1 MSAWSCKTV
10 AHVYIFIFIHRGKAY
25 KTRMA
30 DRLIE
35 AESDMKDKEEER
47 DELEKLKSE
56 IFSGKYDNP
65 TQEFERQKQEMEQ
78 RYKPK
83 ILIDLNL
90 EENQQREQE
99 FQREKAR
106 EMDRAK
112 ARERRMAQKERYV
125 KEKSARELSTIDV
138 EPIDS
143 DSSGGHFSP
152 PPNRRSDSNDGMDV
166 DDLSRNSLLSNSN
179 TPTTPNSPTA
189 NQNASGG
196 TGIGMGF
203 SLSLNKRRKIDP
215 KSAFNMDD
223 EGEELN
229 GPAKKKLVP
238 LGKFASAISIKT
250 INSYCH
256 IVDYEEN
263 AAKQKAKR
271 EGELLKKSEAD
282 LARSQE
288 EKRKLHK
295 QIIDKIPIEKEDLF
309 NHPLDRLEIDGNIK
323 KKVQSWIN
331 KKIIEYIGE
340 PEPTLVDF
348 ICSKLLAG
356 STPQSI
362 LDDVKMVGADLNF
375 TPTWSSTVLCLI
387 HRF

>member
-1 MSAWSCKTV
+1 
-10 AHVYIFIFIHRGKAY
+10 
-25 KTRMA
+25 MA

-35 AESDMKDKEEER
+35 ADADMKDKEDER
-47 DELEKLKSE
+47 EELEKLKSE

-65 TQEFERQKQEMEQ
+65 TQEFERQKKEMEQ

-106 EMDRAK
+106 ELDRAK
-112 ARERRMAQKERYV
+112 ARERRMAQKERYF
-125 KEKSARELSTIDV
+125 KEKTARELSTIDA

-152 PPNRRSDSNDGMDV
+152 PPIERRSESQDGMDV
-166 DDLSRNSLLSNSN
+166 DELSRNSLLSNSN

-189 NQNASGG
+189 NQNSSG

-238 LGKFASAISIKT
+238 LGKF
-250 INSYCH
+250 
-256 IVDYEEN
+256 
-263 AAKQKAKR
+263 
-271 EGELLKKSEAD
+271 
-282 LARSQE
+282 
-288 EKRKLHK
+288 KL
-295 QIIDKIPIEKEDLF
+295 
-309 NHPLDRLEIDGNIK
+309 
-323 KKVQSWIN
+323 
-331 KKIIEYIGE
+331 
-340 PEPTLVDF
+340 
-348 ICSKLLAG
+348 
-356 STPQSI
+356 
-362 LDDVKMVGADLNF
+362 
-375 TPTWSSTVLCLI
+375 
-387 HRF
+387 

>member
-1 MSAWSCKTV
+1 
-10 AHVYIFIFIHRGKAY
+10 
-25 KTRMA
+25 MA

-35 AESDMKDKEEER
+35 ADTDMKDKEEER
-47 DELEKLKSE
+47 EELEKLKSE

-90 EENQQREQE
+90 EETQQREQE

-106 EMDRAK
+106 ELDRAK
-112 ARERRMAQKERYV
+112 ARERRMAQKERYF

-152 PPNRRSDSNDGMDV
+152 PPIDRHSESNDGMDV
-166 DDLSRNSLLSNSN
+166 DELSRNSLLSNSN

-189 NQNASGG
+189 NQNSTGG

-238 LGKFASAISIKT
+238 LGKL
-250 INSYCH
+250 YH
-256 IVDYEEN
+256 
-263 AAKQKAKR
+263 Q
-271 EGELLKKSEAD
+271 
-282 LARSQE
+282 
-288 EKRKLHK
+288 
-295 QIIDKIPIEKEDLF
+295 
-309 NHPLDRLEIDGNIK
+309 
-323 KKVQSWIN
+323 
-331 KKIIEYIGE
+331 
-340 PEPTLVDF
+340 
-348 ICSKLLAG
+348 
-356 STPQSI
+356 
-362 LDDVKMVGADLNF
+362 
-375 TPTWSSTVLCLI
+375 
-387 HRF
+387 

>member
-1 MSAWSCKTV
+1 
-10 AHVYIFIFIHRGKAY
+10 
-25 KTRMA
+25 MA
-30 DRLIE
+30 DRLVE
-35 AESDMKDKEEER
+35 ADSDLKDKEEER
-47 DELEKLKSE
+47 EELEKLKTE

-152 PPNRRSDSNDGMDV
+152 PPNDHDSHDGMDV

-179 TPTTPNSPTA
+179 TPTTPNSPNA
-189 NQNASGG
+189 NQNSSG

-223 EGEELN
+223 EGEENN

-238 LGKFASAISIKT
+238 LGKLS
-250 INSYCH
+250 
-256 IVDYEEN
+256 
-263 AAKQKAKR
+263 
-271 EGELLKKSEAD
+271 
-282 LARSQE
+282 
-288 EKRKLHK
+288 
-295 QIIDKIPIEKEDLF
+295 
-309 NHPLDRLEIDGNIK
+309 
-323 KKVQSWIN
+323 
-331 KKIIEYIGE
+331 
-340 PEPTLVDF
+340 
-348 ICSKLLAG
+348 
-356 STPQSI
+356 
-362 LDDVKMVGADLNF
+362 
-375 TPTWSSTVLCLI
+375 
-387 HRF
+387 

>member
-1 MSAWSCKTV
+1 M
-10 AHVYIFIFIHRGKAY
+10 G
-25 KTRMA
+25 

-35 AESDMKDKEEER
+35 ADSDMKDKEEER
-47 DELEKLKSE
+47 LELDKLKSE

-65 TQEFERQKQEMEQ
+65 TQEFERQKQEMEN

-90 EENQQREQE
+90 EETQQREQE

-106 EMDRAK
+106 EMDRAR

-138 EPIDS
+138 EPIES

-152 PPNRRSDSNDGMDV
+152 PPNDRRSDSRDGMDV

-179 TPTTPNSPTA
+179 TPTTPNSPSA
-189 NQNASGG
+189 NQNSSG

-238 LGKFASAISIKT
+238 LGKFCS
-250 INSYCH
+250 
-256 IVDYEEN
+256 
-263 AAKQKAKR
+263 
-271 EGELLKKSEAD
+271 
-282 LARSQE
+282 
-288 EKRKLHK
+288 
-295 QIIDKIPIEKEDLF
+295 
-309 NHPLDRLEIDGNIK
+309 LESF
-323 KKVQSWIN
+323 V
-331 KKIIEYIGE
+331 E
-340 PEPTLVDF
+340 TF
-348 ICSKLLAG
+348 
-356 STPQSI
+356 
-362 LDDVKMVGADLNF
+362 
-375 TPTWSSTVLCLI
+375 
-387 HRF
+387 

>member
-1 MSAWSCKTV
+1 MTNAMIQNITSKLDLCLPFKLS
-10 AHVYIFIFIHRGKAY
+10 IQLLFHRGKAY

-30 DRLIE
+30 DRLAE
-35 AESDMKDKEEER
+35 ADSDMKDKEEER
-47 DELEKLKSE
+47 EELDKLKSE
-56 IFSGKYDNP
+56 IFSGKYENP
-65 TQEFERQKQEMEQ
+65 SQEFEKKKLEMEQ

-90 EENQQREQE
+90 EETQQREQE

-143 DSSGGHFSP
+143 DSSGGNNFSP
-152 PPNRRSDSNDGMDV
+152 PPNERRSDSRDAMDV
-166 DDLSRNSLLSNSN
+166 DELSRNSLLSNSN

-189 NQNASGG
+189 NLNSSGG
-196 TGIGMGF
+196 ASGIGMGF

-238 LGKFASAISIKT
+238 LGKF
-250 INSYCH
+250 
-256 IVDYEEN
+256 
-263 AAKQKAKR
+263 
-271 EGELLKKSEAD
+271 L
-282 LARSQE
+282 
-288 EKRKLHK
+288 
-295 QIIDKIPIEKEDLF
+295 
-309 NHPLDRLEIDGNIK
+309 
-323 KKVQSWIN
+323 
-331 KKIIEYIGE
+331 
-340 PEPTLVDF
+340 
-348 ICSKLLAG
+348 
-356 STPQSI
+356 
-362 LDDVKMVGADLNF
+362 
-375 TPTWSSTVLCLI
+375 
-387 HRF
+387 

>member
-1 MSAWSCKTV
+1 MKEKELKREEKREKEAKIMKEFLEDYDDERDDPKYYKSVHKRFIVIKLIYSC
-10 AHVYIFIFIHRGKAY
+10 IQLHRGKAY

-30 DRLIE
+30 DRLAE
-35 AESDMKDKEEER
+35 ADSDLKDKEEER
-47 DELEKLKSE
+47 DELEKLKAE

-90 EENQQREQE
+90 EETQQREQE

-112 ARERRMAQKERYV
+112 ARERRMQQKERYV

-152 PPNRRSDSNDGMDV
+152 PPINDRHSEDGMDV
-166 DDLSRNSLLSNSN
+166 DELSRNSLLSNSN

-189 NQNASGG
+189 NQNSSSG

-223 EGEELN
+223 EGEETN

-238 LGKFASAISIKT
+238 LGKIRFVIK
-250 INSYCH
+250 IYL
-256 IVDYEEN
+256 N
-263 AAKQKAKR
+263 A
-271 EGELLKKSEAD
+271 
-282 LARSQE
+282 
-288 EKRKLHK
+288 
-295 QIIDKIPIEKEDLF
+295 
-309 NHPLDRLEIDGNIK
+309 N
-323 KKVQSWIN
+323 
-331 KKIIEYIGE
+331 
-340 PEPTLVDF
+340 
-348 ICSKLLAG
+348 
-356 STPQSI
+356 
-362 LDDVKMVGADLNF
+362 
-375 TPTWSSTVLCLI
+375 LI
-387 HRF
+387 HLQTTRKI

>member
-1 MSAWSCKTV
+1 
-10 AHVYIFIFIHRGKAY
+10 
-25 KTRMA
+25 MA

-35 AESDMKDKEEER
+35 ADSDMKDKEEER
-47 DELEKLKSE
+47 EELDKLKSE
-56 IFSGKYDNP
+56 IFSGKYENP
-65 TQEFERQKQEMEQ
+65 SQEFERKKLEMEQ

-90 EENQQREQE
+90 EETQQREQE

-143 DSSGGHFSP
+143 DSSGGNNFSP
-152 PPNRRSDSNDGMDV
+152 PPNNDRRSDSCDGMDV

-189 NQNASGG
+189 NQNSSGG
-196 TGIGMGF
+196 AGGIGMGF

-238 LGKFASAISIKT
+238 LGKT
-250 INSYCH
+250 NS
-256 IVDYEEN
+256 
-263 AAKQKAKR
+263 
-271 EGELLKKSEAD
+271 L
-282 LARSQE
+282 
-288 EKRKLHK
+288 
-295 QIIDKIPIEKEDLF
+295 
-309 NHPLDRLEIDGNIK
+309 
-323 KKVQSWIN
+323 
-331 KKIIEYIGE
+331 
-340 PEPTLVDF
+340 
-348 ICSKLLAG
+348 
-356 STPQSI
+356 
-362 LDDVKMVGADLNF
+362 
-375 TPTWSSTVLCLI
+375 
-387 HRF
+387 

>member
-1 MSAWSCKTV
+1 
-10 AHVYIFIFIHRGKAY
+10 
-25 KTRMA
+25 MA
-30 DRLIE
+30 DRLVE
-35 AESDMKDKEEER
+35 ADADLKDKEEER
-47 DELEKLKSE
+47 EELDKLKAE

-143 DSSGGHFSP
+143 DSSGGHNFSP
-152 PPNRRSDSNDGMDV
+152 PANDHDSHDMDV

-179 TPTTPNSPTA
+179 TPTTPNSPNA
-189 NQNASGG
+189 NQNSSG

-223 EGEELN
+223 EGEENN

-238 LGKFASAISIKT
+238 LGKLS
-250 INSYCH
+250 
-256 IVDYEEN
+256 
-263 AAKQKAKR
+263 
-271 EGELLKKSEAD
+271 
-282 LARSQE
+282 
-288 EKRKLHK
+288 
-295 QIIDKIPIEKEDLF
+295 
-309 NHPLDRLEIDGNIK
+309 
-323 KKVQSWIN
+323 
-331 KKIIEYIGE
+331 
-340 PEPTLVDF
+340 
-348 ICSKLLAG
+348 
-356 STPQSI
+356 
-362 LDDVKMVGADLNF
+362 
-375 TPTWSSTVLCLI
+375 
-387 HRF
+387 

>member
-1 MSAWSCKTV
+1 
-10 AHVYIFIFIHRGKAY
+10 
-25 KTRMA
+25 MA
-30 DRLIE
+30 DRLAE
-35 AESDMKDKEEER
+35 ADADMKDKEEER

-56 IFSGKYDNP
+56 IFSGKYENP
-65 TQEFERQKQEMEQ
+65 SQEFERKKQEMEQ

-143 DSSGGHFSP
+143 DSSGGNNFSP
-152 PPNRRSDSNDGMDV
+152 PRSDSREMDV
-166 DDLSRNSLLSNSN
+166 DELSRNSLLSNSN

-189 NQNASGG
+189 NQNSSGAG
-196 TGIGMGF
+196 GIGMGF

-238 LGKFASAISIKT
+238 LGKFDLTLSIANNKS
-250 INSYCH
+250 IFLHS
-256 IVDYEEN
+256 DYEEN
-263 AAKQKAKR
+263 AAKLKSKR
-271 EGELLKKSEAD
+271 ENEAKQKSEAD

-288 EKRKLHK
+288 EKRKMHK
-295 QIIDKIPIEKEDLF
+295 QIIDKIPIDKEDLF
-309 NHPLDRLEIDGNIK
+309 NHPLDRAEIDGTIK

-362 LDDVKMVGADLNF
+362 LDDVKMVSRTKYIIDLF
-375 TPTWSSTVLCLI
+375 
-387 HRF
+387 

>member
-1 MSAWSCKTV
+1 
-10 AHVYIFIFIHRGKAY
+10 
-25 KTRMA
+25 MA
-30 DRLIE
+30 DRLVE
-35 AESDMKDKEEER
+35 ADSDMKDKEEER
-47 DELEKLKSE
+47 DELDKLKSE

-106 EMDRAK
+106 EQDRAK

-152 PPNRRSDSNDGMDV
+152 PANDHGSDSRDGIDA
-166 DDLSRNSLLSNSN
+166 DELSRNSLLSNSN

-189 NQNASGG
+189 NQNSSGAA
-196 TGIGMGF
+196 GIGMGF

-238 LGKFASAISIKT
+238 LGKFESSLSCSIK
-250 INSYCH
+250 
-256 IVDYEEN
+256 
-263 AAKQKAKR
+263 
-271 EGELLKKSEAD
+271 
-282 LARSQE
+282 
-288 EKRKLHK
+288 
-295 QIIDKIPIEKEDLF
+295 
-309 NHPLDRLEIDGNIK
+309 
-323 KKVQSWIN
+323 
-331 KKIIEYIGE
+331 
-340 PEPTLVDF
+340 
-348 ICSKLLAG
+348 
-356 STPQSI
+356 
-362 LDDVKMVGADLNF
+362 
-375 TPTWSSTVLCLI
+375 
-387 HRF
+387 

>member
-1 MSAWSCKTV
+1 MTKFDSSIITNR
-10 AHVYIFIFIHRGKAY
+10 FTLSIHFRGKAY

-35 AESDMKDKEEER
+35 ADSDMKDKEEER
-47 DELEKLKSE
+47 SELEKLKSE

-112 ARERRMAQKERYV
+112 ARERRAAQKERYV

-152 PPNRRSDSNDGMDV
+152 PANNRSDDGMDV
-166 DDLSRNSLLSNSN
+166 DELSRNSLLSNSN
-179 TPTTPNSPTA
+179 TPTTPNSPSA
-189 NQNASGG
+189 NQNSTGG

-238 LGKFASAISIKT
+238 LGKI
-250 INSYCH
+250 
-256 IVDYEEN
+256 
-263 AAKQKAKR
+263 
-271 EGELLKKSEAD
+271 
-282 LARSQE
+282 
-288 EKRKLHK
+288 
-295 QIIDKIPIEKEDLF
+295 
-309 NHPLDRLEIDGNIK
+309 
-323 KKVQSWIN
+323 
-331 KKIIEYIGE
+331 
-340 PEPTLVDF
+340 
-348 ICSKLLAG
+348 
-356 STPQSI
+356 
-362 LDDVKMVGADLNF
+362 
-375 TPTWSSTVLCLI
+375 
-387 HRF
+387 

>member
-1 MSAWSCKTV
+1 
-10 AHVYIFIFIHRGKAY
+10 
-25 KTRMA
+25 MA
-30 DRLIE
+30 DRLAE
-35 AESDMKDKEEER
+35 ADSDMKDKEEER
-47 DELEKLKSE
+47 DELDKLKSE
-56 IFSGKYDNP
+56 IFSGKYENP
-65 TQEFERQKQEMEQ
+65 SQEFERKKLEMEQ

-106 EMDRAK
+106 EMDRLK

-143 DSSGGHFSP
+143 DSSGGNNFSP
-152 PPNRRSDSNDGMDV
+152 PPNERRSDSRDGMDV
-166 DDLSRNSLLSNSN
+166 DELSRNSLLSNSN

-189 NQNASGG
+189 NQNSSGG
-196 TGIGMGF
+196 ASGIGMGF

-238 LGKFASAISIKT
+238 LGKFT
-250 INSYCH
+250 YLYCH
-256 IVDYEEN
+256 FSCLKILYYSDYEEN
-263 AAKQKAKR
+263 AAKQKSKR
-271 EGELLKKSEAD
+271 ENEAKQKSEAD

-288 EKRKLHK
+288 EKRKMHK
-295 QIIDKIPIEKEDLF
+295 QIIDKIPIDKEDLF
-309 NHPLDRLEIDGNIK
+309 NHPLDRQEIDGTIK

-362 LDDVKMVGADLNF
+362 LDDVKMV
-375 TPTWSSTVLCLI
+375 S
-387 HRF
+387 

>member
-1 MSAWSCKTV
+1 
-10 AHVYIFIFIHRGKAY
+10 
-25 KTRMA
+25 MA
-30 DRLIE
+30 DRLAE
-35 AESDMKDKEEER
+35 ADSDMKDKEEER
-47 DELEKLKSE
+47 DELDKLKSE

-65 TQEFERQKQEMEQ
+65 TQEFERQKLEMEQ

-90 EENQQREQE
+90 EETQQREQE

-152 PPNRRSDSNDGMDV
+152 PVIDRRSDSRDGMEV
-166 DDLSRNSLLSNSN
+166 DDLSRNSLISNSN

-189 NQNASGG
+189 NQNSSGG

-238 LGKFASAISIKT
+238 LGKL
-250 INSYCH
+250 
-256 IVDYEEN
+256 E
-263 AAKQKAKR
+263 Q
-271 EGELLKKSEAD
+271 
-282 LARSQE
+282 SQACCT
-288 EKRKLHK
+288 
-295 QIIDKIPIEKEDLF
+295 
-309 NHPLDRLEIDGNIK
+309 
-323 KKVQSWIN
+323 S
-331 KKIIEYIGE
+331 
-340 PEPTLVDF
+340 
-348 ICSKLLAG
+348 
-356 STPQSI
+356 
-362 LDDVKMVGADLNF
+362 
-375 TPTWSSTVLCLI
+375 
-387 HRF
+387 